1 MSVPLRG
8 TVMVVGIVMS
18 VIVLGCRP
26 PGPSGETPSATVV
39 APHRTTTYH
48 VRDESGR
55 MVAVTIPA
63 MSTQDVK
70 VSDPAEGT
78 VRATVTALDAPKSQ
92 AQVQTQKG
100 QRLVLTLPPDLFA
113 RMQVGDRFLLQV
125 APPSGQ

>member
-18 VIVLGCRP
+18 VIVLGCQP
-26 PGPSGETPSATVV
+26 HGPSGETPSATVV

-63 MSTQDVK
+63 MGTQDVK
-70 VSDPAEGT
+70 VSDPAAGT
-78 VRATVTALDAPKSQ
+78 VPATVTALDAPKSQ
-92 AQVQTQKG
+92 AQVQTQKS
-100 QRLVLTLPPDLFA
+100 QRLVLTLPPDLLA